1 MKVHE
6 VFPTVVAQDRIDVHD
21 EFKDEYFNELK
32 SLWFDGYNNE
42 TPENS
47 GRCSLHLDKN
57 YLGFFQSLKKSV
69 CRYLDL
75 LAVDHEKLN
84 ISVIKSWVGYHN
96 KDTPPLNMHSHNGAD
111 ISFTYYLSSDET
123 SDKFCVH
130 TAKNTN
136 EVAEALFET
145 SDKFNLIK
153 KFNKYNCPNYTITP
167 AEGTVILFPSTL
179 LHSTLKKENISDR
192 YVIAGDIKLSIK
204 PDYNLYHQTI
214 PHPSQW
220 AQL

>member
-32 SLWFDGYNNE
+32 SLWFDGYNNQ

-69 CRYLDL
+69 CRFLDL

-145 SDKFNLIK
+145 SDRFNLIK
-153 KFNKYNCPNYTITP
+153 NFIPN
-167 AEGTVILFPSTL
+167 
-179 LHSTLKKENISDR
+179 
-192 YVIAGDIKLSIK
+192 
-204 PDYNLYHQTI
+204 
-214 PHPSQW
+214 
-220 AQL
+220 

>member
-32 SLWFDGYNNE
+32 SLWFDGYNNQ

-75 LAVDHEKLN
+75 LAVDHEKLH

-130 TAKNTN
+130 TVNNIN
-136 EVAEALFET
+136 EVAEAIFET
-145 SDKFNLIK
+145 SDRFNLIK

-167 AEGTVILFPSTL
+167 VEGTVILFPSTL

-220 AQL
+220 TQL

>member
-6 VFPTVVAQDRIDVHD
+6 IFPTVVAQDRIDVHD

-32 SLWFDGYNNE
+32 SLWFDGYNNQ

-75 LAVDHEKLN
+75 LAVDHEKLH

-130 TAKNTN
+130 TVNNIN
-136 EVAEALFET
+136 EVAEAIFET
-145 SDKFNLIK
+145 SDRFNLIK

-167 AEGTVILFPSTL
+167 VEGTVILFPSTL
-179 LHSTLKKENISDR
+179 LHSTLKKENIRDR

-204 PDYNLYHQTI
+204 PNYNLYHQTI

-220 AQL
+220 TQL

>member
-32 SLWFDGYNNE
+32 SLWFDGYNNQ

-130 TAKNTN
+130 TVNNIN
-136 EVAEALFET
+136 EVAEAIFET
-145 SDKFNLIK
+145 SDRFNLIK

-167 AEGTVILFPSTL
+167 VEGTVILFPSTL

-220 AQL
+220 TQL